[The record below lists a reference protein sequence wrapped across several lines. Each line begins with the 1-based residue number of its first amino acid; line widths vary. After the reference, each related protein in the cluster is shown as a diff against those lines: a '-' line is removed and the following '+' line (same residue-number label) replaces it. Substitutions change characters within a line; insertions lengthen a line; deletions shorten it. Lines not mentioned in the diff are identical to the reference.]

1 MIGSEAVMELVEEL
15 KEMAPTYLAQ
25 DRAIDL
31 GLLGSKNNDDNN
43 LDQREAK
50 NADMLGRRWIWVHHI
65 KDSDRRKTILSE
77 ARYLKLGGYL
87 KSGYPG
93 IIVIEGDVL
102 ACDEFCGVGQGQQEP
117 ARRIRSELGPPR
129 SG

>member
-1 MIGSEAVMELVEEL
+1 
-15 KEMAPTYLAQ
+15 
-25 DRAIDL
+25 
-31 GLLGSKNNDDNN
+31 
-43 LDQREAK
+43 
-50 NADMLGRRWIWVHHI
+50 MLGRRWIWVHHI

-102 ACDEFCGVGQGQQEP
+102 ACDEFVAWVKGNKSRPGGFGRNWGHHVRGEVTFPSSG
-117 ARRIRSELGPPR
+117 IRLLPFEFEELEDMAVLGGRCRDHGLESEFLEYVMQHKA
-129 SG
+129 